1 MRFYDVSIE
10 VLTALSVTCVIRF
23 VSYFYFTTLSKIIYF
38 LLLDE
43 WNSSAERCWNDT
55 DGG

>member
-43 WNSSAERCWNDT
+43 
-55 DGG
+55 